1 MSIPQSLN
9 NFQSVII
16 LLLYMQ
22 RMLSFFCLFLINKNI
37 LPLQSELMTCA
48 IHTANKS
55 DKNMA
60 IEEEGRNLFYSSAV
74 IRFFWHRLSHWFRKS
89 DHFQQ
94 SQFQSHSL
102 QTNLRKTFN
111 VKIYHKNINILLS
124 LSHCLY
130 SCIASSLLMYYRA
143 RILKNQ
149 IQFFL
154 SIFKTFA
161 IFH

>member
-22 RMLSFFCLFLINKNI
+22 IILSFFCLFLINKNI
-37 LPLQSELMTCA
+37 LPLQSEPITCA

-55 DKNMA
+55 DENMA
-60 IEEEGRNLFYSSAV
+60 IEEGGRNLFHSSAL

-94 SQFQSHSL
+94 SPFQSHSGL

-111 VKIYHKNINILLS
+111 VKLYHKNVNILLS
-124 LSHCLY
+124 LSHCLS
-130 SCIASSLLMYYRA
+130 SCIASSLLMYYQA
-143 RILKNQ
+143 RILKKSNS
-149 IQFFL
+149 ILSFL
-154 SIFKTFA
+154 SLR
-161 IFH
+161 